1 MKKEAEE
8 AVESAKGLLED
19 IVIVVSLVRTLTDS
33 FGSVKD
39 LYRKLKPKSKQKD
52 SDSEDDKHH
61 FRRPFHS
68 RRDSGFSVHKKKE
81 SEFSDSEE
89 ELVCTSSIQ
98 VRAEYER
105 GYRKLGEPFARGDSM
120 DFSPLEVYHAHTTP
134 DANHTASTNAPQYT
148 PRPSTEH
155 VYGAVIFALTP
166 RAPPSD
172 NSEGACGL
180 DRGVELA
187 VPAHAGTDA
196 NPVATSAERR
206 SNLQYTWIFSSTR
219 QFPTQ

>member
-105 GYRKLGEPFARGDSM
+105 GYRKLGEPFARGDN
-120 DFSPLEVYHAHTTP
+120 
-134 DANHTASTNAPQYT
+134 ANHTASTNAPQYT

>member
-98 VRAEYER
+98 VRA
-105 GYRKLGEPFARGDSM
+105 D
-120 DFSPLEVYHAHTTP
+120 YHAHTTP